1 MRFLSGAS
9 REQVLVR
16 NVRNILDKSVK
27 LAAQERLMVLYDR
40 RSPLSSLLS
49 AAYGQGTINLAI
61 TTIIY
66 DLLFYLLRVRKR
78 WGWRAAGVDGGL

>member
-1 MRFLSGAS
+1 MRFSLSAS

-49 AAYGQGTINLAI
+49 AAYAQGIINLCII
-61 TTIIY
+61 TIY
-66 DLLFYLLRVRKR
+66 DLIFYLLRGRKR
-78 WGWRAAGVDGGL
+78 